1 MSDNAKLD
9 LILSEIQSLKSELDV
24 FKPDLTLEK
33 EVIHFLQKD
42 RRTVKR
48 YIDED
53 ILIEGVHYY
62 NDTYRRVYVPDEII
76 KFKKGGCRPPI
87 TNPKAQEVL
96 KRFGL

>member
-1 MSDNAKLD
+1 MSDNEKLD
-9 LILSEIQSLKSELDV
+9 LILLEIQSLKGELDI

-62 NDTYRRVYVPDEII
+62 NDTHRRVYVPDEII
-76 KFKKGGCRPPI
+76 KFKKGGCRPPL

-96 KRFGL
+96 KRLGL

>member
-1 MSDNAKLD
+1 MSENTKLD
-9 LILSEIQSLKSELDV
+9 LIFSELQALKSELDL

-53 ILIEGVHYY
+53 ILIEGIHYY
-62 NDTYRRVYVPDEII
+62 NDEDKRVYVPNEIVR
-76 KFKKGGCRPPI
+76 FKKGGCRPPI
-87 TNPKAQEVL
+87 TNAKAQAVL
-96 KRFGL
+96 KQLGL